1 MSLRHSD
8 TSKARERKKKV
19 QVLIETMT
27 IADRLKWSVTL
38 IDHHYCLIMNKEGKR
53 NRSEEYSKSS
63 LLTRK
68 LVSIIFHIE
77 Y

>member
-1 MSLRHSD
+1 
-8 TSKARERKKKV
+8 
-19 QVLIETMT
+19 MT

-38 IDHHYCLIMNKEGKR
+38 IDHHYCLIMNKEEE
-53 NRSEEYSKSS
+53 EEYSKSS
-63 LLTRK
+63 PLTRK